1 MRKILFV
8 LCVALFL
15 TACATSYKPAKK
27 ITGKGYFDSVLQ
39 ENVYDIVFNAN
50 SETSL
55 KKTKDYAL
63 LRAAEVCLEKGYK
76 TFSIINTE
84 NNSKTDIDVVNGQAT
99 YTTGYTYSYGYVDA
113 STSPSINIVI
123 RCSYEN
129 DLFFNA
135 EDIKKNIRDRYKI
148 K

>member
-27 ITGKGYFDSVLQ
+27 IKGKGYFDSVLQ

-50 SETSL
+50 SQTSL

-99 YTTGYTYSYGYVDA
+99 YTTGYTYSYSYVDS
-113 STSPSINIVI
+113 STSPSFNIVI

>member
-1 MRKILFV
+1 MKKILLI
-8 LCVALFL
+8 LCIVIYCL
-15 TACATSYKPAKK
+15 ACATPYKQAKK
-27 ITGKGYFDSVLQ
+27 INGKGYFDSMLQ
-39 ENVYDIVFNAN
+39 EYVYDIVFNAN

-55 KKTKDYAL
+55 KTTKDYAL

-84 NNSKTDIDVVNGQAT
+84 NNSKTDTEVLNGQVT
-99 YTTGYTYSYGYVDA
+99 YTTGYNYSYGYVES

-123 RCSYEN
+123 RCSYGN

-135 EDIKKNIRDRYKI
+135 AEIKKNIRDRYEI
-148 K
+148 R